1 MCYLY
6 RLICMV
12 PHNPWAV
19 ELVKLDFFSFCS
31 DTHTLRRR
39 TGRAGGRGPRRNETT
54 RFCYARDKTWAASL
68 AWLECLLRVPWWSG
82 LYPVTRM
89 DTGCS
94 VLLTALLASLPQPR
108 NPPFLPLPSHPAGFV
123 CLTFFKREG
132 EGVGGRGKEVGEYV
146 VEKELL
152 AV

>member
-1 MCYLY
+1 
-6 RLICMV
+6 
-12 PHNPWAV
+12 
-19 ELVKLDFFSFCS
+19 
-31 DTHTLRRR
+31 
-39 TGRAGGRGPRRNETT
+39 
-54 RFCYARDKTWAASL
+54 
-68 AWLECLLRVPWWSG
+68 
-82 LYPVTRM
+82 M

-108 NPPFLPLPSHPAGFV
+108 NPPFLLSPKSSNRV
-123 CLTFFKREG
+123 TFFKREG